1 MHGANLVLSIAS
13 SHNSA
18 EAQKKM
24 TEQEEEEYDDPA
36 LDPENDYCSCGNM
49 TDNYPV
55 ICDHCR
61 YMARMD

>member
-1 MHGANLVLSIAS
+1 
-13 SHNSA
+13 
-18 EAQKKM
+18 M

-55 ICDHCR
+55 ICDQCG

>member
-1 MHGANLVLSIAS
+1 MTSI
-13 SHNSA
+13 SHNQRGGA
-18 EAQKKM
+18 EKM

-55 ICDHCR
+55 ICDQCR